1 MNSTLNEI
9 QEDILNGIVAI
20 TSRLKKTSINLQVA
34 KTLNELIEAYE
45 KVNHLNNGKKEHRKT
60 E

>member
-45 KVNHLNNGKKEHRKT
+45 KVDHLNNGKKEHQKT

>member
-45 KVNHLNNGKKEHRKT
+45 KVNHLNNGKKEYRKT